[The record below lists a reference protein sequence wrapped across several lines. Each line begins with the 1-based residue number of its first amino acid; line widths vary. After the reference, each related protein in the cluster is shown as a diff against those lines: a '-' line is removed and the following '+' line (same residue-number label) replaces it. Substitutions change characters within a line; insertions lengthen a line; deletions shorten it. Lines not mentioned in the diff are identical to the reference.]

1 MKVENYN
8 SGDSDS
14 KLDPQ
19 LNEASI
25 RKRLHNMCF
34 RPRRTIIP
42 FLDGEKDMS
51 LFSFLKKRC
60 EMLNQNCSE
69 EGCGK
74 AMMQHYDYWYHGE
87 GCIEIKFKHE
97 PSKPNESAPILH
109 VFCAK
114 CNRVVLKREKL
125 PAEVLEISFFKFI
138 EQFFYNTKVTISPSR
153 NQEFLGDHP
162 ACPHSLFRSCELI
175 FRF

>member
-1 MKVENYN
+1 MWRREIVFEHFSLVQPAEIIPKHLTVPKLAEDKTFMLTNMKVENRN

-97 PSKPNESAPILH
+97 PSKPN
-109 VFCAK
+109 
-114 CNRVVLKREKL
+114 
-125 PAEVLEISFFKFI
+125 
-138 EQFFYNTKVTISPSR
+138 
-153 NQEFLGDHP
+153 
-162 ACPHSLFRSCELI
+162 
-175 FRF
+175 